1 MMLRETL
8 EQLVK
13 LHREHASHG
22 SQNEKFLQ
30 NEPESGRFVD
40 KPFIQLGNNRCIGE
54 IVGLALEFQCGSNCR
69 YSDLAIAAIKIIPA
83 VVLTAS
89 DYIVRGHFFS
99 AEFGACLT

>member
-1 MMLRETL
+1 MLQPFPNCISGVPAKQSQGL
-8 EQLVK
+8 EVL
-13 LHREHASHG
+13 
-22 SQNEKFLQ
+22 
-30 NEPESGRFVD
+30 
-40 KPFIQLGNNRCIGE
+40 
-54 IVGLALEFQCGSNCR
+54 GLALELQRGSNCR